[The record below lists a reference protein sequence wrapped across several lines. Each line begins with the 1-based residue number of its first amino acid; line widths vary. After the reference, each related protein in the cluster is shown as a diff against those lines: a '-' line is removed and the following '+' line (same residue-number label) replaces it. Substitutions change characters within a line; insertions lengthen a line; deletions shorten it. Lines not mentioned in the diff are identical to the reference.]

1 MTPLIRLKQIIEEA
15 LSCTQ
20 QYRKDD
26 DGEVIWKNV
35 FNRELAIINSGYTF
49 SFDYGAGELRISKGM
64 QAFEPRDETMV
75 EIGIQALT
83 EMGADEWEERVTPNQ
98 WRPRIISLAKQ
109 NQDDS
114 IKRRMEEIVVLEKS
128 KMSNNGVRSWTAED
142 ILPMTFG
149 LENTEYNRLWGYTLI
164 RDLLA
169 LTLRNAFDN
178 PEPVVPQAAFG
189 LIGDEGDG
197 KSEFFNVTAGGYPGQ
212 GKSSR
217 YENEMDFDL

>member
-20 QYRKDD
+20 QYRTDD

-98 WRPRIISLAKQ
+98 WTHELSL
-109 NQDDS
+109 
-114 IKRRMEEIVVLEKS
+114 
-128 KMSNNGVRSWTAED
+128 
-142 ILPMTFG
+142 
-149 LENTEYNRLWGYTLI
+149 
-164 RDLLA
+164 
-169 LTLRNAFDN
+169 
-178 PEPVVPQAAFG
+178 
-189 LIGDEGDG
+189 
-197 KSEFFNVTAGGYPGQ
+197 
-212 GKSSR
+212 
-217 YENEMDFDL
+217 